1 MRPTTPRAAVFLI
14 PILAVAMAAAGPRT
28 DRGGRPAPSARGAPG
43 LDVTFEDAES
53 HAFTEEER
61 SVIETTGRAALA
73 EGARLLPGVPERVA
87 LLVRAGDAVVPET
100 GEGGYATAPGHILW
114 TVDPA
119 HAGGVVGVTRAR
131 LRATLFHEIHHLV
144 RGWTVQDG
152 TAGTRLIDAAV
163 SEGMAT
169 AFERDAAGARP
180 PWAEYPVDEVDGWVD
195 ELIAAGGFESYNTYM
210 FQHPD
215 GRRWIGYRAG
225 TYLTDR
231 AMAACDCSAADLVR
245 TPTDEVLAL
254 AGR

>member
-1 MRPTTPRAAVFLI
+1 MRPTTPRAAAFLI
-14 PILAVAMAAAGPRT
+14 PILVTAVTAAVTGS
-28 DRGGRPAPSARGAPG
+28 DRSRRAAPSARPAPE
-43 LDVTFEDAES
+43 LDVTFEGSES

-61 SVIETTGRAALA
+61 SVIETIGGAALA
-73 EGARLLPGVPERVA
+73 EAATLLPGVPERVA
-87 LLVRAGDAVVPET
+87 LVVRAGDAVVPET
-100 GEGGYATAPGHILW
+100 GEGGYAIAPGHIQW

-119 HAGGVVGVTRAR
+119 HAGGVGGVTRAR
-131 LRATLFHEIHHLV
+131 LRSTLFHEVHHLV

-180 PWAEYPVDEVDGWVD
+180 PWAEYPVDEVDAWVD

-231 AMAACDCSAADLVR
+231 AMGACDCSAADLVR
-245 TPTDEVLAL
+245 TPTDEILAL